1 MSSLT
6 SAGGNWVREEAL
18 AGDASTR
25 RYARLWNADG
35 GTAVRARYPA
45 TDRHLLS
52 RDLEVRLWYEGHGLR
67 VPGLLEMDIEAG
79 WAVFEDFGE
88 ADAET
93 TLAATPVE
101 DRRACAMRTIDPLAT
116 LADLNPA
123 ELPNWNNP
131 LDRGRLR
138 WELAG
143 FELWFLRHLRNLE
156 PPAAI
161 SRWLDTLA
169 DEIHTHPKRI
179 CHRDYHLNN
188 LFLLADR
195 DVGLIDFQDALIG
208 PDTYDEV
215 SLVEERAMP
224 QLLGAQDREALRSN
238 WAAATGAE
246 NGWRERWQVVRVQ
259 RGLKVLGTFA
269 RLCCSGR
276 STYKP
281 WLELLCRDLARELA
295 AVGAPV
301 ELGVF
306 LLD

>member
-1 MSSLT
+1 M
-6 SAGGNWVREEAL
+6 REEAL

-35 GTAVRARYPA
+35 GTAVMARYPA
-45 TDRHLLS
+45 TDRHLLQ
-52 RDLEVRLWYEGHGLR
+52 RDLEVRLWCEGHGLR

-93 TLAATPVE
+93 TLAATPVG
-101 DRRACAMRTIDPLAT
+101 DRRACAMRTIGPLAT
-116 LADLNPA
+116 LSDLDPA
-123 ELPNWNNP
+123 ELPNWNTP

-143 FELWFLRHLRNLE
+143 FELWFLCHLRKVE

-161 SRWLDTLA
+161 SSWLDTLA
-169 DEIHTHPKRI
+169 DEIDSHPRRI

-188 LFLLADR
+188 LFLLADCE
-195 DVGLIDFQDALIG
+195 VGLIDFQDALIG
-208 PDTYDEV
+208 PDTYDAV

-224 QLLGAQDREALRSN
+224 ELLTADDREALRST
-238 WAAATGAE
+238 WAVATGAR
-246 NGWRERWQVVRVQ
+246 NGWRERWRVVRVQ

-276 STYKP
+276 SSYKP
-281 WLELLCRDLARELA
+281 WLDLLSRDLAPELA
-295 AVGAPV
+295 TVGAPV
-301 ELGVF
+301 EFVEL